1 MSKGCVTT
9 WNEKIF
15 ANVIGIKMVG
25 EVCEYEA
32 DIYVD
37 KSKSYNGITGVL
49 QTGRLHESKGRIV
62 IFVILL
68 LIWFVIK

>member
-9 WNEKIF
+9 WNEQIF
-15 ANVIGIKMVG
+15 ANVIGIKMVE
-25 EVCEYEA
+25 EVCEYEG

-37 KSKSYNGITGVL
+37 NPKSYYGITGML
-49 QTGRLHESKGRIV
+49 QTGRLHENKGCIV

-68 LIWFVIK
+68 SIWFVIK